1 MTKTLFMILSII
13 VAAAENNVIGN
24 KNALIWHVSA
34 DLKHFKQLTT
44 GHAVVMGRKTYES
57 IGRAL
62 PNRRNIVISRNPD
75 FRPEGCEVVPE
86 IAEALRL
93 TADEDEVF
101 IIGGGTVY
109 REMWDK
115 ADRLYLTLVHAT
127 PEGDTSIPDIDP
139 ACWQEVARQDFKA
152 GEKDDYDYSFI
163 DYRRI

>member
-1 MTKTLFMILSII
+1 MILSII

-44 GHAVVMGRKTYES
+44 GHTVVMGRKTYES

>member
-1 MTKTLFMILSII
+1 MILSII

-57 IGRAL
+57 IGRPL

-75 FRPEGCEVVPE
+75 FRPEGCEVVPG
-86 IAEALRL
+86 IADALRL
-93 TADEDEVF
+93 AADEEEVF
-101 IIGGGTVY
+101 IIGGGTIY
-109 REMWDK
+109 REMWNK
-115 ADRLYLTLVHAT
+115 ANRLYLTLVHAA